1 MRPNIGPFPLGIN
14 NRRAETDLSIRVERA
29 TIDLL
34 KGAVNVDVVDDGT
47 LRRRAGTTQL
57 SPESMHSLWGDGG
70 PVGYAVRGTELL
82 ALDARGGVRVVQ
94 GGMVPNRPV
103 SFTRLN
109 GVVFYSDGLRMGAV
123 RDAQVLPLTP
133 VLSQEPQAQA
143 RGEGS
148 LDAGRYQL
156 VFTVFGPMG
165 ESAATEPV
173 VVEVADSQQGQGS
186 IYLSGLPLVPP
197 GMELRCYMTGP
208 NGSMFHR
215 AEMAEFGGA
224 ALITTQADTGA
235 LAETMG
241 LMPLPAGQILR
252 AHKSRMLCARGHV
265 LFYSQ
270 AFAPLLADPVSGYVA
285 FDAPITMVRPCGQG
299 VYVAAGRTYWFAGD
313 LSIADMQEVL
323 PYDALPGSDSC
334 HPKNPETVFWMSEH
348 GLVRANSAGQ
358 VQNVQEENLAIEG
371 GQRAATYLRE
381 RGGQRHVIA
390 ATQSPGIARGAV
402 HASMDAEIVRY

>member
-57 SPESMHSLWGDGG
+57 SPEPLHSLWGDGG

-109 GVVFYSDGLRMGAV
+109 GAVFYSDGLRLGAV

-186 IYLSGLPLVPP
+186 IYMSGLPLVPP

-224 ALITTQADTGA
+224 ALITTQSDTGA

-241 LMPLPAGQILR
+241 LMPMPAGQILR

-270 AFAPLLADPVSGYVA
+270 AFAPLLADPVAGYVA
-285 FDAPITMVRPCGQG
+285 FDALITLVRPCGQG

-323 PYDALPGSDSC
+323 PYGALPGSDSC
-334 HPKNPETVFWMSEH
+334 HSKNPETVFWMSEH

-358 VQNVQEENLAIEG
+358 LMNVQEENLAIEG

>member
-1 MRPNIGPFPLGIN
+1 MIEARISSSYG
-14 NRRAETDLSIRVERA
+14 ELSGRSSA
-29 TIDLL
+29 
-34 KGAVNVDVVDDGT
+34 
-47 LRRRAGTTQL
+47 
-57 SPESMHSLWGDGG
+57 
-70 PVGYAVRGTELL
+70 
-82 ALDARGGVRVVQ
+82 
-94 GGMVPNRPV
+94 
-103 SFTRLN
+103 
-109 GVVFYSDGLRMGAV
+109 
-123 RDAQVLPLTP
+123 RDAQALPLTP
-133 VLSQEPQAQA
+133 VLSQEPLAQA

-148 LDAGRYQL
+148 LHAGRYLL

-173 VVEVADSQQGQGS
+173 LVEVQDQGA
-186 IYLSGLPLVPP
+186 IYLSELMQPP
-197 GMELRCYMTGP
+197 VGMELRCYMTGP

-215 AEMAEFGGA
+215 AEMTEFGGA

-241 LMPLPAGQILR
+241 LMPMPAGQILR

-270 AFAPLLADPVSGYVA
+270 AFTPLLADPVSGYVA
-285 FDAPITMVRPCGQG
+285 FDAPITLVRPCGQG

-323 PYDALPGSDSC
+323 PYGALPGSDSC

-358 VQNVQEENLAIEG
+358 AQNVQEENLAIEG
-371 GQRAATYLRE
+371 GKRSATYLRE

-390 ATQSPGIARGAV
+390 ATQSPGVARGAV

>member
-1 MRPNIGPFPLGIN
+1 MRSKIGPFPFGIN
-14 NRRAETDLSIRVERA
+14 NRRDETDLSVRIERS

-34 KGAVNVDVVDDGT
+34 KSAVNVDVVDDGT
-47 LRRRAGTTQL
+47 LRRRSGTTRL
-57 SPESMHSLWGDGG
+57 APEPLHSLWGDGG

-82 ALDARGGVRVVQ
+82 ALDARGAVRVVQ

-109 GVVFYSDGLRMGAV
+109 GVVFYSDGLRLGAV
-123 RDAQVLPLTP
+123 RDAQALPLTP
-133 VLSQEPQAQA
+133 TLNQEPELQA
-143 RGEGS
+143 RAEGS

-173 VVEVADSQQGQGS
+173 VVEVQDQGA
-186 IYLSGLPLVPP
+186 IYLSELMQPP
-197 GMELRCYMTGP
+197 VGMELRCYMTGP

-215 AEMAEFGGA
+215 AELAAFGGA

-252 AHKSRMLCARGHV
+252 AHKSRMLCARGNV
-265 LFYSQ
+265 LFYSP

-285 FDAPITMVRPCGQG
+285 FGAPITMVCPCGQG
-299 VYVAAGRTYWFAGD
+299 VYVAADRTYWFAGD
-313 LSIADMQEVL
+313 LAIADMQEVL
-323 PYDALPGSDSC
+323 PYGALPGSDSC
-334 HPKNPETVFWMSEH
+334 HPKRPETVFWMRKNWRQ
-348 GLVRANSAGQ
+348 LLTIPIPIQMYCQ
-358 VQNVQEENLAIEG
+358 V
-371 GQRAATYLRE
+371 LRFNITL
-381 RGGQRHVIA
+381 QKI
-390 ATQSPGIARGAV
+390 
-402 HASMDAEIVRY
+402 